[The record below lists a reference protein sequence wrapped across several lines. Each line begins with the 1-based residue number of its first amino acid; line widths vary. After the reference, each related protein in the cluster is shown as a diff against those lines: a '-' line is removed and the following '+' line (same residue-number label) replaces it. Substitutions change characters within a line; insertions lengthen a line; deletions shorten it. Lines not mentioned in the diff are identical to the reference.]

1 MRRPG
6 RHSHTVAVLTFMGLF
21 VLIVGCDATNSASNP
36 KASPQQ
42 PAVNDVDVRLQV
54 VKLKEFEEALAKH
67 KGKVV
72 VVDFWAT
79 YCVPC
84 RKEFH
89 RLVEMHE
96 KYGNEGLVCISMT
109 VDSPDAQEEALEFLK
124 KQHAGFENFLIDEK
138 PRGSTGWADRWG
150 FDNPPA
156 VHVYGRDGKLLR
168 KFVIDGQ
175 ESFEHSEVEP
185 FVQKQLRGDQ

>member
-1 MRRPG
+1 
-6 RHSHTVAVLTFMGLF
+6 MGLF
-21 VLIVGCDATNSASNP
+21 VLQMGCAGTNAASHP
-36 KASPQQ
+36 KVSPQQ
-42 PAVNDVDVRLQV
+42 TANDVDVRLQV

-67 KGKVV
+67 KGQVV

-89 RLVEMHE
+89 RLVEMHG
-96 KYGNEGLVCISMT
+96 KYGSEGLACISMT
-109 VDSPDAQEEALEFLK
+109 VDGLDAQQQALEFLQ

-138 PRGSTGWADRWG
+138 PRGATGWADRWG

-156 VHVYGRDGKLLR
+156 VHVYGRDGKLIR

-175 ESFEHSEVEP
+175 ESFEHSDVEP
-185 FVQKQLRGDQ
+185 FVLKQLRGDQ